1 MMENKKEIYRAGVIL
16 GVLTFL
22 VNIIAMPI
30 ETLILG
36 IVSMILNFCHRK
48 AYRVKAGM
56 VCTGLGMAMSV
67 IYILFVLYT
76 IKYTGVKCDGYWFF
90 EYLSEM

>member
-1 MMENKKEIYRAGVIL
+1 MENKKEIYRPGVML

-36 IVSMILNFCHRK
+36 VVSMVLNFCNRK
-48 AYRVKAGM
+48 KYRVKAG
-56 VCTGLGMAMSV
+56 VICTGLGMAMSV
-67 IYILFVLYT
+67 VYILFVIYK
-76 IKYTGVKCDGYWFF
+76 IKCNGASYEEYWFF
-90 EYLSEM
+90 EYLNEF